1 MNNDQAIRGA
11 LTIGL
16 PPGLL
21 VALAATQWGAMPG
34 VVLVLG
40 LVLGA
45 VAGKW
50 ISKPNTPE
58 TPVLMLPAPTAA
70 PVMPKPTSM
79 NYYAPTFC
87 VFGKRQGVEL

>member
-1 MNNDQAIRGA
+1 MNIYPAIRGA
-11 LTIGL
+11 LTTGL

-34 VVLVLG
+34 EVLVLG
-40 LVLGA
+40 LAMGA

-50 ISKPNTPE
+50 FSKPLPAR
-58 TPVLMLPAPTAA
+58 PVKVLLLPAPT
-70 PVMPKPTSM
+70 VQVTRKPSF
-79 NYYAPTFC
+79 YSPTHC